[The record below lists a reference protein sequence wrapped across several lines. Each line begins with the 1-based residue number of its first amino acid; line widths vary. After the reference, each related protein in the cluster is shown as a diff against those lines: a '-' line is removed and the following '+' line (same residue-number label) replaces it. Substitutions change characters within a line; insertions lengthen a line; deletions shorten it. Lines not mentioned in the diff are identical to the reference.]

1 MRFFFRLPSGLTMEN
16 PHVIDSRENV
26 KYLKEYAYDLLSSR
40 YDMSKFNYY
49 ITLNDYIL
57 LNDNKQI
64 RDLKCKTYD
73 TIEIH
78 VREKFIGFD
87 YIKSSFK

>member
-1 MRFFFRLPSGLTMEN
+1 MRFFFRLPNGLTIEN

-26 KYLKEYAYDLLSSR
+26 KYLKEYTYDLLSTR

-49 ITLNDYIL
+49 ITLNHYIL
-57 LNDNKQI
+57 VNDNKQI
-64 RDLKCKTYD
+64 RDLKCKSYD

-78 VREKFIGFD
+78 VTEK
-87 YIKSSFK
+87 YPLLL

>member
-1 MRFFFRLPSGLTMEN
+1 MRFFFRLPNGLTMEN

-26 KYLKEYAYDLLSSR
+26 KYLKEYAYDLLSTR

-49 ITLNDYIL
+49 ITLNHYIL
-57 LNDNKQI
+57 VNDNKQI
-64 RDLKCKTYD
+64 RDLKCKSYD

-78 VREKFIGFD
+78 ITEK
-87 YIKSSFK
+87 SFVIL

>member
-1 MRFFFRLPSGLTMEN
+1 MRLFFRLPSGLTKEN
-16 PHVIDSRENV
+16 PHAIDSQETV
-26 KYLKEYAYDLLSSR
+26 KYLKEYAYDLLSSS
-40 YDMSKFNYY
+40 YNMSKFNYY

-64 RDLKCKTYD
+64 RDLCKSYD

-78 VREKFIGFD
+78 VTEK
-87 YIKSSFK
+87 YSLLV